1 MPQNLPRNDFKW
13 VEEISQFNE
22 DFVKLYN
29 EDSNIGYF
37 IEAIVQYPEK
47 LHDFHDYV
55 PFLHEGMKIEKIG
68 KIVANLHGKG
78 EYINHINRSF
88 WKSYGKCEKK

>member
-1 MPQNLPRNDFKW
+1 MPQNLPRSDFKW

-55 PFLHEGMKIEKIG
+55 PFYMKEWKLKKSEK
-68 KIVANLHGKG
+68 L
-78 EYINHINRSF
+78 
-88 WKSYGKCEKK
+88 